1 VNKRYILGGVIAAV
15 VIVAVLVGIQVF
27 NKGDGGGSVSSI
39 QGTAQAQKEFAG
51 IPAAKSV
58 VGKADAPVSIIEY
71 GDTSCPACMAASTST
86 LPAVVQKYVRTGKAK
101 MEFRPIAFINTS
113 SERGALGAE
122 AAALQNAIWPFVTTL
137 YLNQASESH
146 PDWLTDSLMEEAV
159 SKLGLDLAKWKSDYN
174 GEAVNSAF
182 FTRRDEAAKD
192 AVNET
197 PTFVITGPNGTKKL
211 IGAVDIGKFDAA
223 IAEVGPTT

>member
-1 VNKRYILGGVIAAV
+1 MNRRYILGGVAAAV

-27 NKGDGGGSVSSI
+27 GSDGGGGSVSTI
-39 QGTAQAQKEFAG
+39 QGTARAMKEFDG
-51 IPAAKSV
+51 IPASKSV
-58 VGKADAPVSIIEY
+58 VGQADAPVTIVEY
-71 GDTSCPACMAASTST
+71 GDISCPACQAASTST
-86 LPAVVQKYVRTGKAK
+86 VPEVVQKYVRTGKAK

-159 SKLGLDLAKWKSDYN
+159 GKLGLDVEQWKKDYD

-182 FTRRDEAAKD
+182 FTRRDQAAKD
-192 AVNET
+192 SVNET

-211 IGAVDIGKFDAA
+211 IGAVDIGEFDAA
-223 IAEVGPTT
+223 MTEVGPSS

>member
-1 VNKRYILGGVIAAV
+1 MNKRYILGGVIAAV

-27 NKGDGGGSVSSI
+27 NKDDGGGSVSSI
-39 QGTAQAQKEFAG
+39 EGTAQATKEFEG
-51 IPAAKSV
+51 IPASKSV
-58 VGKADAPVSIIEY
+58 VGEADAPVTIIEY
-71 GDTSCPACMAASTST
+71 GDTSCPACKSASNETV
-86 LPAVVQKYVRTGKAK
+86 PAVVQKYVRTGKAK

-137 YLNQASESH
+137 YLNQASESQ
-146 PDWLTDSLMEEAV
+146 PDWLTDALMEEAV
-159 SKLGLDLAKWKSDYN
+159 GKLGLDVDKWKSDYN

-192 AVNET
+192 AVNQT

-211 IGAVDIGKFDAA
+211 IGAVDIGEFDSA